1 MQSETRV
8 ILAEP
13 LRYSGRDGEFHMA
26 TFVVLKAPTSR
37 AYQQAIRIKQAV
49 LRAIAT
55 ERRKAPAD
63 APQPAPAPGTEER
76 PSGADWVAMLASTE
90 ADLPALFEMVREL
103 LVKQG
108 LALVDGEVP
117 MTGALFDDLALPD
130 FESLVG
136 EYLAAFPLA
145 S

>member
-8 ILAEP
+8 ILSEP
-13 LRYSGRDGEFHMA
+13 LRYSGRDGEFHTG
-26 TFVVLKAPTSR
+26 TFVVLRAPGSR

-55 ERRKAPAD
+55 ERRKSPAD
-63 APQPAPAPGTEER
+63 APPTAAPQGDER

-103 LVKQG
+103 LVKYG
-108 LALVDGEVP
+108 LALVDGEMP